1 MVGLLVIFKT
11 ERLLNINFF
20 IDVAIEKCTLDIYLI
35 ELDVMGT
42 SKASKILIASN
53 LATGAY
59 VSLKSRPSTWVYPCA
74 TNLALFLTTILS

>member
-20 IDVAIEKCTLDIYLI
+20 TDIAIQECSLHIHLI

-42 SKASKILIASN
+42 SI
-53 LATGAY
+53 G
-59 VSLKSRPSTWVYPCA
+59 
-74 TNLALFLTTILS
+74 